1 MIGTIN
7 QSREV
12 VSTQPLSAPNI
23 LLRLEGLA
31 VLIAAIAA
39 YTHQG
44 YSGIAFA
51 LLLLTPDLGM
61 IGYLVNPVIGSRT
74 YNAVHFYT
82 LPIILIALGLSLGVP
97 IGLQLGLIWCA
108 HIGMD
113 RLMGYGLKYPTT
125 FKDTHLGRV

>member
-1 MIGTIN
+1 MIETMN
-7 QSREV
+7 QSHKAV
-12 VSTQPLSAPNI
+12 TIQPMSVPNI

-31 VLIAAIAA
+31 ILVAAVTA
-39 YTHQG
+39 YAHQG

-61 IGYLVNPVIGSRT
+61 IGYLANPVIGSRT
-74 YNAVHFYT
+74 YNAVHFYA
-82 LPIILIALGLSLGVP
+82 LPLLLIALGLSLGAP
-97 IGLQLGLIWCA
+97 IALQFGLIWCA

-125 FKDTHLGRV
+125 FKETHLGRV